1 MPRLI
6 RTLLALSV
14 VSLAAACASPDP
26 MASGPMMQGK
36 SDGAGGMSK
45 AAMEPRMQA
54 MQAMHQKMMA
64 AQTLIERQA
73 LMADHMKA
81 MQDGMA
87 MMKEMHAMPAMG
99 GKAGMAGMAGLAG
112 MAESGCKPSEMAGPH
127 RMMGDHQAM
136 MQMMMNMMVDRM
148 PAASAAR

>member
-1 MPRLI
+1 MTRLI

-14 VSLAAACASPDP
+14 VGLAAACASPDP

-36 SDGAGGMSK
+36 PDGAGGMSR

-54 MQAMHQKMMA
+54 MQAMHAKMMA
-64 AQTLIERQA
+64 AQTPAERQA

-87 MMKEMHAMPAMG
+87 MMKEKHAMPGMG
-99 GKAGMAGMAGLAG
+99 GKAGMAGMA
-112 MAESGCKPSEMAGPH
+112 ESGCKPGDMAGQQ
-127 RMMGDHQAM
+127 RMMGDHHAM
-136 MQMMMNMMVDRM
+136 MQMMMDMMADRM

>member
-36 SDGAGGMSK
+36 PDGAGGMSM

-54 MQAMHQKMMA
+54 MQAMHAKMMA
-64 AQTLIERQA
+64 AQTPAERQA

-87 MMKEMHAMPAMG
+87 MMKEKHAMPGMG
-99 GKAGMAGMAGLAG
+99 GKAGMAGMAG
-112 MAESGCKPSEMAGPH
+112 MAESGCKPGEMAGQQ
-127 RMMGDHQAM
+127 RMMGDHHAM
-136 MQMMMNMMVDRM
+136 MQMMMDMMADRM
-148 PAASAAR
+148 PAAPAAR